1 MFRKNNPTNNPTK
14 IQQKSRQP
22 TLQIMTASR
31 YIFLDG
37 IRGLAAIFVVTRHT
51 TDLWGFSFFRSYLA
65 VDLFFILSGFV
76 IANAYEKKLNT
87 KSLST
92 KSFIITRL
100 IRLYPIYLLSLL
112 LCSILYLTNITD
124 IQNSSGTT
132 SNLILS
138 IALATAMLPS
148 KVPGSP
154 SLFPINGPYWSLFFE
169 LIINLV
175 YAAIRPILSKNALI
189 ALIAF
194 FGILVS
200 GASLLRGDLD
210 VGHTWGLGSIAAG
223 FSRAGF
229 GIFLG
234 VFIFRNIDS
243 FEKRFQKIQ
252 FPWIATI
259 LAIAILASPSFGRL
273 DPIID
278 IASVIAIFPILLF
291 IASQGKSNK
300 AEKILTTL
308 GSASY
313 SIYVL
318 HLPLGL
324 IFSSYLKEQ
333 EIQAAPISGIIFLT
347 VLIFIALAS
356 EKIYD
361 IPVRKWLT
369 EKFAK
374 NSPSHSIYPQKIK
387 QKESINLN

>member
-1 MFRKNNPTNNPTK
+1 
-14 IQQKSRQP
+14 
-22 TLQIMTASR
+22 MTASR

-51 TDLWGFSFFRSYLA
+51 TELWGFSFFRSYLA

-112 LCSILYLTNITD
+112 LCSILYLTSITGT
-124 IQNSSGTT
+124 QNPSGTT
-132 SNLILS
+132 SKLMLS
-138 IALATAMLPS
+138 MALATAMLPS
-148 KVPGSP
+148 RIPGSP
-154 SLFPINGPYWSLFFE
+154 SLFPMNGPYWSLFFE

-175 YAAIRPILSKNALI
+175 YAAIRPILTGRVLI
-189 ALIAF
+189 TIIAF
-194 FGILVS
+194 FGALLS
-200 GASLLRGDLD
+200 GASLLRGNLD
-210 VGHTWGLGSIAAG
+210 VGHTWGMGSIAAG

-234 VFIFRNIDS
+234 IFIFRNIDS
-243 FEKRFQKIQ
+243 FSIKFQKIQ
-252 FPWIATI
+252 FPWMATI
-259 LAIAILASPSFGRL
+259 LTIAILASPSFGQL
-273 DPIID
+273 NSIID
-278 IASVIAIFPILLF
+278 IVSVIVIFPALLI
-291 IASQGKSNK
+291 IASQGKSGK
-300 AEKILTTL
+300 AEKFLTAL

-313 SIYVL
+313 PIYVL

-324 IFSSYLKEQ
+324 IFASYLEEQ
-333 EIQAAPISGIIFLT
+333 DIQIAPISGVVFLAL
-347 VLIFIALAS
+347 LIPIALTS

-369 EKFAK
+369 KKFTR
-374 NSPSHSIYPQKIK
+374 NNQYSPSQPQKIK
-387 QKESINLN
+387 QEESISTS

>member
-1 MFRKNNPTNNPTK
+1 
-14 IQQKSRQP
+14 
-22 TLQIMTASR
+22 MTASR
-31 YIFLDG
+31 YTFLDG

-51 TDLWGFSFFRSYLA
+51 TDLWEFSFFRSYLA

-76 IANAYEKKLNT
+76 IANAYEEKLSS
-87 KSLST
+87 KSIST
-92 KSFIITRL
+92 KSFIIIRL

-112 LCSILYLTNITD
+112 ICSILYLANITD
-124 IQNSSGTT
+124 TQNSSGTT

-148 KVPGSP
+148 KIPGSP
-154 SLFPINGPYWSLFFE
+154 SLFPMNGPYWSLFFE

-175 YAAIRPILSKNALI
+175 YAAIRPILSRNILVALI
-189 ALIAF
+189 AI

-210 VGHTWGLGSIAAG
+210 VGHTWGTGSIAAG

-229 GIFLG
+229 GVFLG

-243 FEKRFQKIQ
+243 FAMRFQRIK

-259 LAIAILASPSFGRL
+259 LAIGILASPSFGRL

-278 IASVIAIFPILLF
+278 IISVIAIFPMLL
-291 IASQGKSNK
+291 IVASQGKSSK

-313 SIYVL
+313 PIYVL

-333 EIQAAPISGIIFLT
+333 GIQIAPTSGIIFLII
-347 VLIFIALAS
+347 LIPIALAS

-361 IPVRKWLT
+361 IPVRKWLIN
-369 EKFAK
+369 KFIK
-374 NSPSHSIYPQKIK
+374 NNPHHSSHPQKIK
-387 QKESINLN
+387 QEESVNLN

>member
-1 MFRKNNPTNNPTK
+1 
-14 IQQKSRQP
+14 
-22 TLQIMTASR
+22 MTANR

-76 IANAYEKKLNT
+76 IANAYEKKLEE

-92 KSFIITRL
+92 KSFIIARL

-112 LCSILYLTNITD
+112 ICSILYLTDIAG
-124 IQNSSGTT
+124 IQNSNEKT

-148 KVPGSP
+148 KIPGSP
-154 SLFPINGPYWSLFFE
+154 SLFSMNGPYWSLFFE

-175 YAAIRPILSKNALI
+175 YAAIRPILSNRILI

-210 VGHTWGLGSIAAG
+210 VGHTWGTGSIAAG
-223 FSRAGF
+223 FSRAAF

-234 VFIFRNIDS
+234 VFIFRNIDLFS
-243 FEKRFQKIQ
+243 RKFHKIQ

-259 LAIAILASPSFGRL
+259 LAIGILASPSFGRL
-273 DPIID
+273 NSVID
-278 IASVIAIFPILLF
+278 IASVTVIFPILLI
-291 IASQGKSNK
+291 IASQGKSSK
-300 AEKILTTL
+300 AEKALSTL

-313 SIYVL
+313 PIYVL

-324 IFSSYLKEQ
+324 IFSSYLKTQ
-333 EIQAAPISGIIFLT
+333 KIYIAPISGAIFLII
-347 VLIFIALAS
+347 LISIALAA
-356 EKIYD
+356 EKSYD
-361 IPVRKWLT
+361 IPIRKLLT
-369 EKFAK
+369 KIFMK
-374 NSPSHSIYPQKIK
+374 NTPHKSSHPQNTENQSIEDGVQNSLSK
-387 QKESINLN
+387 QV